1 MHVTN
6 AEIAAVFA
14 EIADW
19 LELDAENPFRIR
31 AYRNAARTID
41 AWPVQLAGMPHEAHE
56 FAKLP
61 GIGSDLG
68 EKIGEILQSGTC
80 ALLVRLR
87 KSHPRGLTELL
98 KVPGIGPRR
107 VARLHRELGIT
118 TLSALV
124 RAARARRISTL
135 KGFGRRTEDTML
147 QVARAHLGSERR
159 WSIAVAAQHADAIT
173 AYLRDS
179 DAVLDTAAAGS
190 YRRMRDTVGDLD
202 VLVSARKPAQAAAHF
217 LAYPQVLRVL
227 ARGTTRCSVILTSG
241 LQVDLRV
248 VPPHSF
254 GAALVY
260 FTGSKAHNIALRR
273 GAQQRGL
280 KINEYGVFRGEER
293 IAGAAEVDVY
303 AAVGLPWITPE
314 LREDRGEIQAAR
326 EMRLP
331 RLIELDD
338 LRGDLHAHTNASDGH
353 ASIAEMAAAAKAAG
367 FSYMAVTDHSHGLS
381 VGHGLDARRL
391 LRQIDAIDRFNASAK
406 GITVL
411 KGIEVEILEDGGLD
425 LPDDMLARLDL
436 VVAAVHSH
444 FHLSRGRQTARI
456 LRAMDHS
463 CFSVLAHPTGRL
475 LGERAPCD
483 IDIERVIR
491 HARERACFL
500 ELNAQPTRLD
510 LDDVHAR
517 MAADAGVQ
525 LAICSDAH
533 DVNGFAA
540 LRFGVGQ
547 ARRAW
552 LERRHVV
559 NALPLAEL
567 RRRLAA
573 TMHKRPLAA

>member
-19 LELDAENPFRIR
+19 LELDADNPFRIR

-41 AWPVQLAGMPHEAHE
+41 AWPEPLAAMPREPHAYTR
-56 FAKLP
+56 LP
-61 GIGSDLG
+61 GIGSDLS
-68 EKIGEILQSGTC
+68 EKIGEILQGGTC
-80 ALLVRLR
+80 TLLVRLR
-87 KSHPRGLTELL
+87 KGHPRGLTELL
-98 KVPGIGPRR
+98 KIPGIGPRR

-118 TLSALV
+118 TLSRLV
-124 RAARARRISTL
+124 RAARAGRISTL
-135 KGFGRRTEDTML
+135 KGFGRRTESAML
-147 QVARAHLGSERR
+147 QAALAHLGSERR
-159 WSIAVAAQHADAIT
+159 WLISVAAQHADAISS
-173 AYLRDS
+173 YLRGS
-179 DAVLDTAAAGS
+179 DAVLDTAVAGS
-190 YRRMRDTVGDLD
+190 FRRMRETVGDLD
-202 VLVSARKPAQAAAHF
+202 VLASARQPAQAAARF
-217 LAYPQVLRVL
+217 LAYPQIARVL
-227 ARGTTRCSVILTSG
+227 ARGSTRCSVVLTSG

-273 GAQQRGL
+273 GAQRRGL
-280 KINEYGVFRGEER
+280 KINEYGVFRGAAR
-293 IAGAAEVDVY
+293 IAGAAEADVY

-326 EMRLP
+326 ENHLP
-331 RLIELDD
+331 HLVELDD

-353 ASIAEMAAAAKAAG
+353 ASIAEMAAAAQTAG
-367 FSYMAVTDHSHGLS
+367 FAYLAITDHSHGLGV
-381 VGHGLDARRL
+381 VGGLDASRL
-391 LRQIDAIDRFNASAK
+391 LRQIDAIDRFNASAD

-411 KGIEVEILEDGGLD
+411 KGIEAEILEDGRLD
-425 LPDDMLARLDL
+425 LPDDVLARLDL

-444 FHLSRGRQTARI
+444 FHLTRMRQTSRI
-456 LRAMDHS
+456 LRAMDHP
-463 CFSVLAHPTGRL
+463 CFTVLAHPTGRL
-475 LGERAPCD
+475 LGERQPYD
-483 IDIERVIR
+483 VDIERVIR

-500 ELNAQPTRLD
+500 ELNAQPARLD
-510 LDDVHAR
+510 LNDVQAR
-517 MAADAGVQ
+517 MAADAGVP

-533 DVNGFAA
+533 DVSGFAA

-552 LERRHVV
+552 LECRHVV
-559 NALPLAEL
+559 NTLPLAQL

-573 TMHKRPLAA
+573 TMQKRPLAA